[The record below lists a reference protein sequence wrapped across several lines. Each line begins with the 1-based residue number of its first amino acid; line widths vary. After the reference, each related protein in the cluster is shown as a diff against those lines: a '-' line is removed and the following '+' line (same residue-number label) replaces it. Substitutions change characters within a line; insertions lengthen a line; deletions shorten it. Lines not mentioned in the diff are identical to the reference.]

1 MNVIRSMSFRLH
13 GHSNVLHCVLQIN
26 STRANLQGAL
36 NLYVVLINYMDMV
49 SVIVGHGYC
58 RST

>member
-1 MNVIRSMSFRLH
+1 MFFRPH
-13 GHSNVLHCVLQIN
+13 GHSNVLHCVLQIS

-36 NLYVVLINYMDMV
+36 NLYGVLINYEDMV

-58 RST
+58 RSA